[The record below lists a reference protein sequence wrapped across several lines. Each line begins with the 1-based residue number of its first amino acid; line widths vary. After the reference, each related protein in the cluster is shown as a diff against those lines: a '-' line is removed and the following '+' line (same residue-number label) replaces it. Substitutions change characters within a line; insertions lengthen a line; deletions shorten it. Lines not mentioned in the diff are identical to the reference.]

1 MKQEQ
6 FLARYQHEWQQL
18 ENWLEQRAGTT
29 APMNTADFPAR
40 YRRLCQHLALARKR
54 GYSPHLVQ
62 RLQHLMQR
70 GHATLY
76 RTRTPRLRRALEFLV
91 ADFPYLV
98 RSQGRMMWIACALF
112 CVPLVGSFVLLQY
125 RPDMIHMLMEASQ
138 ISRIEGMYDPSSA
151 MQRLGR
157 DSGGDWYMFGYY
169 ILNNISIGLRC
180 FASGLLAGYGS
191 IFILLYNG
199 FTMGSV
205 AGHLH
210 QGGFGDPFWR
220 FVVGHASFE
229 LTAIVL
235 SGGAGLQM
243 GLRLLMP
250 GRKRRMDA
258 LAEGGRIGAQ
268 LCLGIAFMLFV
279 AAFIEAFWSSM
290 TWVPMWGKLTVAALL
305 WSMVIIWLSFGGRNR
320 GSTQGLGNSTS
331 SDAPTQRAPV
341 TAHAA

>member
-18 ENWLEQRAGTT
+18 DDWLKQRRS
-29 APMNTADFPAR
+29 NTAERMNDAAFPAR

-70 GHATLY
+70 GHALLY
-76 RTRTPRLRRALEFLV
+76 RTRTPRLRRALEFLL
-91 ADFPYLV
+91 ADFPALV

-112 CVPLVGSFVLLQY
+112 CVPLIGSFVLLQY
-125 RPDMIHMLMEASQ
+125 RPDMIHMLLDPEKIWQ
-138 ISRIEGMYDPSSA
+138 VEGMYNPSSS

-180 FASGLLAGYGS
+180 FASGLFAGYGS
-191 IFILLYNG
+191 ALVLLYNG
-199 FTMGSV
+199 FSMGSV
-205 AGHLH
+205 AGHL
-210 QGGFGDPFWR
+210 QQSGFGDPFWR

-235 SGGAGLQM
+235 SGGAGLQL

-250 GRKRRMDA
+250 GRKRRIQA
-258 LAEGGRIGAQ
+258 LAEGGQIGAQ
-268 LCLGIAFMLFV
+268 LCLGIAFMLLV

-290 TWVPMWGKLTVAALL
+290 VWVPMWGKLSVAALL
-305 WSMVIIWLSFGGRNR
+305 WSVVIIWLWRGGRGN
-320 GSTQGLGNSTS
+320 TQNSAAS
-331 SDAPTQRAPV
+331 SLANSPSSRAQA
-341 TAHAA
+341 TTHAA

>member
-18 ENWLEQRAGTT
+18 DDWLEQRSTKT
-29 APMNTADFPAR
+29 ERLNTATFPAR
-40 YRRLCQHLALARKR
+40 YRRLCLHLALARKR

-70 GHATLY
+70 GHAVLY
-76 RTRTPRLRRALEFLV
+76 RTRRPRLRRALEFLV
-91 ADFPYLV
+91 ADFPALV

-112 CVPLVGSFVLLQY
+112 CLPLIGSFVLLQY
-125 RPDMIHMLMEASQ
+125 RPDMIHMLMDAQKIGQMEH
-138 ISRIEGMYDPSSA
+138 MYDPSSS

-199 FTMGSV
+199 FSMGAA
-205 AGHLH
+205 AGHL
-210 QGGFGDPFWR
+210 QQAGFGDPFWR

-235 SGGAGLQM
+235 SGGAGLQL

-250 GRKRRMDA
+250 GRKRRLDA

-268 LCLGIAFMLFV
+268 LCLGIAFMLLV
-279 AAFIEAFWSSM
+279 AAFIEAFWSSIV
-290 TWVPMWGKLTVAALL
+290 WIPMWGKLSVAALL
-305 WSMVIIWLSFGGRNR
+305 WSVVIIWLWRGGR
-320 GSTQGLGNSTS
+320 GNTPALAASIAADS
-331 SDAPTQRAPV
+331 PTQHAQATV
-341 TAHAA
+341 HAA

>member
-6 FLARYQHEWQQL
+6 FLTRYQHEWQQL
-18 ENWLEQRAGTT
+18 EDYLEGRRRTVEPITPTQ
-29 APMNTADFPAR
+29 FPAR

-62 RLQHLMQR
+62 RLQLLMQR
-70 GHATLY
+70 GHAVLY
-76 RTRTPRLRRALEFLV
+76 RTRKPRLRRALEFLL
-91 ADFPYLV
+91 ADFPCLV
-98 RSQGRMMWIACALF
+98 RSQAPMMWIACVLF
-112 CVPLVGSFVLLQY
+112 CGPLLGAFVLLQY
-125 RPDMIHMLMEASQ
+125 RPDMIHMLMDASQ
-138 ISRIEGMYDPSSA
+138 ISRMEHMYDPRSA

-157 DSGGDWYMFGYY
+157 DSGKDWFMFGYY

-191 IFILLYNG
+191 ILVLLHNG
-199 FTMGSV
+199 FTMGAV

-210 QGGFGDPFWR
+210 KAGFGDTFWR
-220 FVVGHASFE
+220 FVVGHAPFE

-235 SGGAGLQM
+235 SGGAGLQL

-250 GRKRRMDA
+250 GRKQRMDA

-290 TWVPMWGKLTVAALL
+290 VWVPMWGKLTVSLVFWALVIGWL
-305 WSMVIIWLSFGGRNR
+305 WRGGRGRLHVLSAN
-320 GSTQGLGNSTS
+320 TPHTS
-331 SDAPTQRAPV
+331 HPTSATAPP
-341 TAHAA
+341 HAA